1 VRRCTHCGG
10 EHLAEHWERCLD
22 CGAALPSA
30 PSKPLLANPVV
41 GGMGPDFWEL
51 NLPQGGMLVIGPE
64 GVDFFRDRE
73 SYDRDVGYHPDD
85 SLMFANISIRE
96 IEEQANAGA
105 VPRRNDVGTSPLLGG
120 S

>member
-1 VRRCTHCGG
+1 MRRCTHCGG

-85 SLMFANISIRE
+85 SLMFANAEADVSR
-96 IEEQANAGA
+96 ASRDN
-105 VPRRNDVGTSPLLGG
+105 VRPLVGTPNQKGG
-120 S
+120 